1 MTIIKTSS
9 ESRNLHAHFSGHVFW
24 IYLPKTAVGVGHG
37 LLGHLSRSAKKT
49 ITRNNIDY
57 EVNDS
62 GLLFPGT
69 GPCVAAVVG
78 NKMPRYC
85 LFGDTVGIASR
96 MESTGQ
102 RELFPGRSSI
112 DLMAFKCRMH

>member
-1 MTIIKTSS
+1 MMKLTTTVSLF
-9 ESRNLHAHFSGHVFW
+9 LH
-24 IYLPKTAVGVGHG
+24 I
-37 LLGHLSRSAKKT
+37 
-49 ITRNNIDY
+49 
-57 EVNDS
+57 
-62 GLLFPGT
+62 

-102 RELFPGRSSI
+102 RECG
-112 DLMAFKCRMH
+112 K